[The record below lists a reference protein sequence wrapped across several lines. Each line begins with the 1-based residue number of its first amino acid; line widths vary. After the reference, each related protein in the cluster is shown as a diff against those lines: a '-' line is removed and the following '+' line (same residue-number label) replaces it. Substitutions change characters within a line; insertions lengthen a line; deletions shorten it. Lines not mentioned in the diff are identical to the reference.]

1 MSQYDIVI
9 KNGTIIDGTGLP
21 RFKGDLAIRN
31 GRIAKI
37 GRVDAST
44 AREVIDATGLIV
56 APGFVDLHTHYDAQ
70 IHWDPYCTIS
80 GWHGVTSVAIGNC
93 GFGFAPARPAVRERL
108 LRMMTRTEQIPYETM
123 VEGMGLDWDWESL
136 PEWMDH
142 LERLP
147 KGVNL
152 LSYVPLN
159 PLLVHVMGLE
169 GAKAG
174 RLPSADEMGEI
185 KRLVHEAMDAGM
197 MGWSCQRMGKHS
209 MQADF
214 DGTPMPT
221 DVMPD
226 ETLLALADVLGER
239 GEGFIEILN
248 ATTGE
253 PLKSKDPKDSL
264 FVEEIA
270 RRSGRPVLFNAI
282 IAMDDPGYEN
292 LHQQALKWLDA
303 CAAKG
308 LRIYGQ
314 AVTVRMAYQFTL
326 EHWNMYDSS
335 PAWNELTQGS
345 IVERVAKMRDPA
357 MRQRL
362 IADEDILVTTGVG
375 GPITGL
381 VVQEVP
387 GHPELAHYLGR
398 TLGEIAQTEGKH
410 HIDAM
415 LDIGIAGGLKVLY
428 RTHELSST
436 DPKKV
441 GELVRNQHVIP
452 GVSDGGAHTKFL
464 AGGSFTTDIITWLV
478 RETGELT
485 LEQAHYR
492 LSYLPAQAAGFLDR
506 GFLREG
512 APADVIVY
520 DFDKLRRVPEVD
532 YEVAYDVP
540 ANEWRRIQRAEGY
553 RWILVNG
560 VVTFKDGVCTNA
572 TPGHLLRLNRWQS
585 DITSQDLAS
594 AG

>member
-1 MSQYDIVI
+1 MSQYDTVI

-21 RFKGDLAIRN
+21 RFKGDIAIRN
-31 GRIAKI
+31 GRVAKI
-37 GRVDAST
+37 GRVNASDAK
-44 AREVIDATGLIV
+44 EVIDATGLIV

-70 IHWDPYCTIS
+70 VHWDPYCTIS

-108 LRMMTRTEQIPYETM
+108 LQMMTRTEQIPYESM

-142 LERLP
+142 LDRLP

-159 PLLVHVMGLE
+159 PVLVHVMGLE
-169 GAKAG
+169 AAKSG
-174 RLPSADEMGEI
+174 RMPSADEMGEI
-185 KRLVHEAMDAGM
+185 KRIVHEAMDAGM
-197 MGWSCQRMGKHS
+197 MGWSCQRFGKNS
-209 MQADF
+209 MQADY

-221 DVMPD
+221 DMMPD
-226 ETLLALADVLGER
+226 ETLLALADVLADR
-239 GEGFIEILN
+239 GEGFIEMIN

-253 PLKSKDPKDSL
+253 PLKTNDPKDSL

-270 RRSGRPVLFNAI
+270 RRSGRPVLYNAI
-282 IAMDDPGYEN
+282 IAMDAPGYETAH
-292 LHQQALKWLDA
+292 LGALKWLDD
-303 CAAKG
+303 CFAKG

-314 AVTVRMAYQFTL
+314 AVTVRAAYQFTL
-326 EHWNMYDSS
+326 EHWNLYDSS
-335 PAWNELTQGS
+335 PAWNELTQGT
-345 IVERVAKMRDPA
+345 IAERITKMKDA
-357 MRQRL
+357 DMRRRL
-362 IADEDILVTTGVG
+362 IADEEILVTTGVG
-375 GPITGL
+375 GPIGGL
-381 VVQEVP
+381 TVHEVP
-387 GHPELAHYLGR
+387 GHPELAHYVGR
-398 TLGEIAQTEGKH
+398 SLGEIASTEGKH

-415 LDIGIAGGLKVLY
+415 LDIGIAGDLKVLF
-428 RTHELSST
+428 RTNELSST
-436 DPKKV
+436 DHKKV
-441 GELVRNQHVIP
+441 GELVRNQHIMP
-452 GVSDGGAHTKFL
+452 GISDGGAHTKFFT
-464 AGGSFTTDIITWLV
+464 GGSFTTDMITWLV

-512 APADVIVY
+512 APADIVVY
-520 DFDKLRRVPEVD
+520 DFENLRRVPEVD
-532 YEVAYDVP
+532 YEVAYDFP

-553 RWILVNG
+553 RWIMVNG

-572 TPGHLLRLNRWQS
+572 TPGQLLRLNQWQ
-585 DITSQDLAS
+585 TGAVAEPLAS